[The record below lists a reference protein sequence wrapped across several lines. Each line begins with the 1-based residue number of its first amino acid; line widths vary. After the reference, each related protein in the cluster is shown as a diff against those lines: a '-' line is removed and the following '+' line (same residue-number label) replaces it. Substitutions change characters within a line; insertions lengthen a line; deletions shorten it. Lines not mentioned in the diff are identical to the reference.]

1 MTETIPNRPTGGCA
15 SVLERLRALDET
27 QGFAALATNER
38 GRPYSSLIA
47 FALTPDGRR
56 IIFATP
62 RETRK
67 YRNILESRSVSLLVD
82 NRTDVRSRLMDTEA
96 VTVIGRA
103 RAVPPGRLWNELAAV
118 LLKKHPDLSGF
129 VQSESTALVAVRA
142 TRCIHVG
149 RFQTVS
155 VWSASAPSVRPAG

>member
-1 MTETIPNRPTGGCA
+1 MTETIPHRITEGCA
-15 SVLERLRALDET
+15 PVLERLRAFDET
-27 QGFAALATNER
+27 QGFAALATSER

-47 FALTPDGRR
+47 FALTPDSRR
-56 IIFATP
+56 ILFATP

-67 YRNILESRSVSLLVD
+67 YRNIVESRSVSLLVD

-103 RAVPPGRLWNELAAV
+103 RAIPPGRLWNELASV
-118 LLKKHPDLSGF
+118 FLKKHPGLADF
-129 VQSESTALVAVRA
+129 VRSESTALVAVRL

-155 VWSASAPSVRPAG
+155 VWRAAAPAAP